1 MEDVPSVESVPML
14 PQPLESF
21 LVRFTVPAFRPG
33 MAMLAML
40 VVLAAG
46 CGESQSPDAK
56 VREVIV
62 QGEQAAEARDLS
74 GIMDL
79 IAPSYTDGQGSGRDE
94 LKQYLRGYL
103 VAHQAIHLLTKV
115 ESVEFPYRDM
125 AKVTLTLGTLGRD
138 TAAATAFDLAAD
150 VYDVELELALDDG
163 EWRVT
168 RASWRPASN

>member
-1 MEDVPSVESVPML
+1 ML

-21 LVRFTVPAFRPG
+21 LMRFTAPALGPG
-33 MAMLAML
+33 MVMLAVL
-40 VVLAAG
+40 VAFAAG
-46 CGESQSPDAK
+46 CGESQTPDAK
-56 VREVIV
+56 VRAVV
-62 QGEQAAEARDLS
+62 AQGEQAAEARDLS
-74 GIMDL
+74 AIMDL
-79 IAPSYTDGQGSGRDE
+79 VAPSYRDEQGGGRDE

-103 VAHQAIHLLTKV
+103 VAHQAIHLLTKI

-125 AKVTLTLGTLGRD
+125 AKVSLTLGTLGRD
-138 TAAATAFDLAAD
+138 SAAATAFDLAAD

>member
-1 MEDVPSVESVPML
+1 ML
-14 PQPLESF
+14 PQLLESF
-21 LVRFTVPAFRPG
+21 FLRFRAPRFRPG
-33 MAMLAML
+33 LALLAVL
-40 VVLAAG
+40 VTFVAG
-46 CGESQSPDAK
+46 CGEPQTPDAL
-56 VREVIV
+56 VRAVIA

-79 IAPSYTDGQGSGRDE
+79 VAPAFEDGQGGGRDE

-125 AKVTLTLGTLGRD
+125 AKVSLTLGTLGRD

-150 VYDVELELALDDG
+150 VYDVELELKLDDG

-168 RASWRPASN
+168 RASWRPASS

>member
-1 MEDVPSVESVPML
+1 ML

-21 LVRFTVPAFRPG
+21 LMRFMAPAFGPG
-33 MAMLAML
+33 VAML
-40 VVLAAG
+40 VVLVALAAG
-46 CGESQSPDAK
+46 CGESQTPDAK
-56 VREVIV
+56 VRAVIA

-74 GIMDL
+74 GIMGL
-79 IAPSYTDGQGSGRDE
+79 VAPSFRDEQGGGRDE

-125 AKVTLTLGTLGRD
+125 AKVSLTLGTLGREA
-138 TAAATAFDLAAD
+138 AAATAFDLAAD

-168 RASWRPASN
+168 RANWRPASN

>member
-1 MEDVPSVESVPML
+1 MESMLML
-14 PQPLESF
+14 PQPVESF
-21 LVRFTVPAFRPG
+21 LVRFTVPAFRPR
-33 MAMLAML
+33 MAMLAVL
-40 VVLAAG
+40 ATLAAG
-46 CGESQSPDAK
+46 CGESQTPDAK
-56 VREVIV
+56 VRAVIA

-79 IAPSYTDGQGSGRDE
+79 VAPSYRDEQGGGRDE

-115 ESVEFPYRDM
+115 ESVDFPYRDM
-125 AKVTLTLGTLGRD
+125 AKVSLTVGTLGRD
-138 TAAATAFDLAAD
+138 ADAATAFDLAAD
-150 VYDVELELALDDG
+150 VYEVELELALDDG

>member
-1 MEDVPSVESVPML
+1 ML

-21 LVRFTVPAFRPG
+21 LVRCRDPVFRPG
-33 MAMLAML
+33 IVMLA
-40 VVLAAG
+40 VLATFVAG
-46 CGESQSPDAK
+46 CGESQTPAPK
-56 VREVIV
+56 VREVIA
-62 QGEQAAEARDLS
+62 QGERAAEARDLS

-79 IAPSYTDGQGSGRDE
+79 VAPSYRDGQGGGRDE
-94 LKQYLRGYL
+94 LQQYLRGYL

-125 AKVTLTLGTLGRD
+125 AKVSLTLGTLGRD
-138 TAAATAFDLAAD
+138 AAATAAFGLAAD

-168 RASWRPASN
+168 RASWHPASN

>member
-1 MEDVPSVESVPML
+1 MNEVPLMESLPML
-14 PQPLESF
+14 PQPLESVLGQF
-21 LVRFTVPAFRPG
+21 PARRFRVG
-33 MAMLAML
+33 VVMLAVL
-40 VVLAAG
+40 VTLSAG
-46 CGESQSPDAK
+46 CGETQTADAK
-56 VREVIV
+56 VRAVIA

-79 IAPSYTDGQGSGRDE
+79 VAPSYSDEQGGGRDE

-103 VAHQAIHLLTKV
+103 VAHQAIHLLTKI

-125 AKVTLTLGTLGRD
+125 AKVNLTLGTLGRD

-168 RASWRPASN
+168 RASWRSASN

>member
-1 MEDVPSVESVPML
+1 ML

-21 LVRFTVPAFRPG
+21 LVRFPAPGFRPG
-33 MAMLAML
+33 VVMLAAL
-40 VVLAAG
+40 VMFVAG
-46 CGESQSPDAK
+46 CGESQTPDAK
-56 VREVIV
+56 VRDVIA

-79 IAPSYTDGQGSGRDE
+79 VAPSYGDGQGGDRDE

-103 VAHQAIHLLTKV
+103 VAHQAIHLLTRV

-125 AKVTLTLGTLGRD
+125 AKVSLTLGTLGRD
-138 TAAATAFDLAAD
+138 AAAATAFDLAAD

-168 RASWRPASN
+168 RANWRPASN

>member
-1 MEDVPSVESVPML
+1 ML
-14 PQPLESF
+14 PQLLESF
-21 LVRFTVPAFRPG
+21 CLRFRAPRSRRGLALLAVLVTAV
-33 MAMLAML
+33 
-40 VVLAAG
+40 AG
-46 CGESQSPDAK
+46 CGESQTPEAM
-56 VREVIV
+56 VRGVIA
-62 QGEQAAEARDLS
+62 QGELAAEARDLS

-79 IAPSYTDGQGSGRDE
+79 VAPAFEDGQGGGRDE

-125 AKVTLTLGTLGRD
+125 AKVSLTLGTLGRD
-138 TAAATAFDLAAD
+138 SAAATAFDLAAD
-150 VYDVELELALDDG
+150 VYYVELELALDDG

>member
-1 MEDVPSVESVPML
+1 MNEVLLRESVPML

-21 LVRFTVPAFRPG
+21 LMRFTAPAFRSRLV
-33 MAMLAML
+33 MLA
-40 VVLAAG
+40 VLATFIAG
-46 CGESQSPDAK
+46 CGESQTPDAL
-56 VREVIV
+56 VRAVV
-62 QGEQAAEARDLS
+62 ARGEQAAEARDLS

-79 IAPSYTDGQGSGRDE
+79 VAPAYTDGQGGGRDE

-125 AKVTLTLGTLGRD
+125 AQVSLTLGTLGRD
-138 TAAATAFDLAAD
+138 AAAATAFDLAAD
-150 VYDVELELALDDG
+150 VYDVELELKLDDG

-168 RASWRPASN
+168 RASWRSAAN

>member
-1 MEDVPSVESVPML
+1 ML

-21 LVRFTVPAFRPG
+21 LLRFTALAPGPA
-33 MAMLAML
+33 MIMLA
-40 VVLAAG
+40 VLATSAAG
-46 CGESQSPDAK
+46 CGESPTPEAK
-56 VREVIV
+56 VRAVV
-62 QGEQAAEARDLS
+62 AQGEQAAEARDLS

-79 IAPSYTDGQGSGRDE
+79 VAPSYTDEQGGGRDE

-125 AKVTLTLGTLGRD
+125 AKVSLTLGTLGRD
-138 TAAATAFDLAAD
+138 AASATAFDLAAD

>member
-1 MEDVPSVESVPML
+1 MESEPML
-14 PQPLESF
+14 PQPSGSF
-21 LVRFTVPAFRPG
+21 LVQLPSPASRVG
-33 MAMLAML
+33 IVMLAA
-40 VVLAAG
+40 LATFIAG
-46 CGESQSPDAK
+46 CGESQTPDAK
-56 VREVIV
+56 VRAVIA

-79 IAPSYTDGQGSGRDE
+79 VAPAYSDGQGGGRDE

-125 AKVTLTLGTLGRD
+125 AKVTLTVGTLGRD
-138 TAAATAFDLAAD
+138 AAAATAFDLAAD

-163 EWRVT
+163 DWRVT
-168 RASWRPASN
+168 RAGWRSASN

>member
-1 MEDVPSVESVPML
+1 ML
-14 PQPLESF
+14 PQPLERF
-21 LVRFTVPAFRPG
+21 LMRVTARAVRPG
-33 MAMLAML
+33 MVLLTVL
-40 VVLAAG
+40 VAFAAG
-46 CGESQSPDAK
+46 CGESQTPEAQ
-56 VREVIV
+56 VRAVV
-62 QGEQAAEARDLS
+62 AQGEQAAEARDLS

-79 IAPSYTDGQGSGRDE
+79 VAPSYRDEQGGGRDE

-103 VAHQAIHLLTKV
+103 VAHQAIHLLARV

-125 AKVTLTLGTLGRD
+125 AKVSLTLGTLGRD

>member
-1 MEDVPSVESVPML
+1 ML

-21 LVRFTVPAFRPG
+21 LVRFPGRGFRPG
-33 MAMLAML
+33 VAML
-40 VVLAAG
+40 VVLATFVAG
-46 CGESQSPDAK
+46 CGDSQTPDAR
-56 VREVIV
+56 VRAVIA

-79 IAPSYTDGQGSGRDE
+79 VAPSYRDGHGGGRDE

-115 ESVEFPYRDM
+115 ASVEFPYRDM
-125 AKVTLTLGTLGRD
+125 AKVRLTLGTLGRD

-150 VYDVELELALDDG
+150 VYEVELELALDDD

-168 RASWRPASN
+168 RASWRPVSD

>member
-1 MEDVPSVESVPML
+1 ML

-21 LVRFTVPAFRPG
+21 LVRFPPQVLRVG
-33 MAMLAML
+33 IVMLAVL
-40 VVLAAG
+40 VTGIAG
-46 CGESQSPDAK
+46 CGESQTPDAK
-56 VREVIV
+56 VREVIA

-79 IAPSYTDGQGSGRDE
+79 VAPSYQDGQGGGRDE

-103 VAHQAIHLLTKV
+103 VAHQAIHLLTRV

-125 AKVTLTLGTLGRD
+125 AKVSLTLGTLGRD
-138 TAAATAFDLAAD
+138 AAAANAFDLAAD

-163 EWRVT
+163 EWRIT

>member
-1 MEDVPSVESVPML
+1 MESLSML

-21 LVRFTVPAFRPG
+21 LGRFPAPRFLPG
-33 MAMLAML
+33 LAILAVL
-40 VVLAAG
+40 VAFVAG
-46 CGESQSPDAK
+46 CGESQTPDEK
-56 VREVIV
+56 VRAVIA
-62 QGEQAAEARDLS
+62 QGEQVAEARDLS

-79 IAPSYTDGQGSGRDE
+79 VAPSFRDDQGGGRDE

-125 AKVTLTLGTLGRD
+125 AKVSLTLGTLGRD
-138 TAAATAFDLAAD
+138 AAAATAFDLAAD

-168 RASWRPASN
+168 RARWRPASN

>member
-1 MEDVPSVESVPML
+1 MESVPML
-14 PQPLESF
+14 PQPLGSF
-21 LVRFTVPAFRPG
+21 LVRLTAPPFRHG
-33 MAMLAML
+33 VVMLAVL
-40 VVLAAG
+40 VTLAAG
-46 CGESQSPDAK
+46 CGESQTPDAK
-56 VREVIV
+56 VRAVIA

-79 IAPSYTDGQGSGRDE
+79 VAPSYQDEQGGGRDE
-94 LKQYLRGYL
+94 LKHYLRGYL
-103 VAHQAIHLLTKV
+103 VAHQAIHLLAKV

-125 AKVTLTLGTLGRD
+125 AKVSLTLGTLGRD

>member
-1 MEDVPSVESVPML
+1 ML
-14 PQPLESF
+14 PQSLESF
-21 LVRFTVPAFRPG
+21 LMRFTAPAFRPG
-33 MAMLAML
+33 MVMLAVL
-40 VVLAAG
+40 VTFAAG
-46 CGESQSPDAK
+46 CGDSRTPDAK
-56 VREVIV
+56 VRAIV
-62 QGEQAAEARDLS
+62 AQGEQAAEARDLS

-79 IAPSYTDGQGSGRDE
+79 VAPSYRDGQGGGRDE

-125 AKVTLTLGTLGRD
+125 AKVSLTLGTLGRNA
-138 TAAATAFDLAAD
+138 AAATAFDLAAD